1 MQVLVVVF
9 PANIILSYFITI
21 ELHFDLRG
29 KIKSGHVI
37 YKVEIVIN
45 LFFNAILYIQ
55 LFI

>member
-21 ELHFDLRG
+21 EFHFDLRG